1 MEIGVNWIFAKINTL
16 LIFILVLKNLILNSI
31 RSLIFYIKK
40 TKLYYLVYLI
50 IYILDSNLIFNSG
63 LILSSIP
70 INIEVYGRGMNELL
84 ISSDNQIVLPA
95 MRSPSNEVILQLQ
108 IKNFDINQVHN
119 TLSSFNSRDIV
130 DVYNPQVPKGNGW
143 LYTDHPLNWDR
154 KLNAR
159 ALNELNLNQQLKF
172 TSCLMHKLNHLPLN
186 PDGTASIKQ
195 KYLV

>member
-1 MEIGVNWIFAKINTL
+1 
-16 LIFILVLKNLILNSI
+16 
-31 RSLIFYIKK
+31 
-40 TKLYYLVYLI
+40 
-50 IYILDSNLIFNSG
+50 LDSNLIFNSG

-130 DVYNPQVPKGNGW
+130 DVYNPQVPKGNG
-143 LYTDHPLNWDR
+143 
-154 KLNAR
+154 
-159 ALNELNLNQQLKF
+159 
-172 TSCLMHKLNHLPLN
+172 
-186 PDGTASIKQ
+186 
-195 KYLV
+195 